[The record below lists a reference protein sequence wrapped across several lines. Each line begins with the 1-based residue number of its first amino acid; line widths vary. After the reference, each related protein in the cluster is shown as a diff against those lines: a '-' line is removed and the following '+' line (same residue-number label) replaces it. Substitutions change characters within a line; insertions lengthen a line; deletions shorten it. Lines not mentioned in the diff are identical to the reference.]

1 MEDHLDDEPT
11 TDQPTDYDK
20 DVDDNST
27 IDVEAEDLLAKL
39 PR

>member
-1 MEDHLDDEPT
+1 MEDHLDDGT
-11 TDQPTDYDK
+11 TDQPTDHYK

-27 IDVEAEDLLAKL
+27 IDVETEDLLAKL